1 MWGRKQ
7 RKVVRC
13 DRIRLSYVYP
23 SISEYKAM
31 SKIARVFRQL
41 RKTGKKALI
50 PYIMAGDT
58 SLNDTKRFVS
68 ELEEAGADIIELG
81 VPFTDPLADGP
92 TIQRASERALAQG
105 TTLKKVLAL
114 VKEIRQDSEIPL
126 ILMTYYNPVFKYGLE
141 TFVKEAVRVGVNGI
155 IVPDLI
161 PDEADDFLRLTKT
174 YGLDTIFLLA
184 PTSTEERIKKIVR
197 VSTGFIYYVSIT
209 GITGAQILI
218 DKSMKDT
225 LSGIKKITRKPVAVG
240 FGISKPEEASAVAE
254 LADGVIVGSA
264 IVRII
269 SEGKDIKDFV
279 KAIRQAI

>member
-1 MWGRKQ
+1 
-7 RKVVRC
+7 
-13 DRIRLSYVYP
+13 
-23 SISEYKAM
+23 M
-31 SKIARVFRQL
+31 SKISQVFKKAK
-41 RKTGKKALI
+41 KTGGKILI
-50 PYIMAGDT
+50 PYIMAGDP

-92 TIQRASERALAQG
+92 VIQRASERALAQG

-114 VKEIRQDSEIPL
+114 VKEIRQASEIPL
-126 ILMTYYNPVFKYGLE
+126 ILMTYYNLVFKYGLE

-184 PTSTEERIKKIVR
+184 PTSTEERIKKIAR

-218 DKSMKDT
+218 DKSMKNT
-225 LSGIKKITRKPVAVG
+225 LSGIKKITGKPVAVG
-240 FGISKPEEASAVAE
+240 FGISKPEEASAAAE

-269 SEGKDIKDFV
+269 SEGKDIKSFV
-279 KAIRQAI
+279 TALKEAI